1 MQHLHRLALA
11 AFLCLPLADTPAAAP
26 SIGSAKSAD
35 KAPGQSDAVAE
46 LDALNSQIAEQTR
59 MANYTEALAL
69 AEKSATKA
77 RASVG
82 EESTEFARAISW
94 QAYLLQLR
102 GRLERAEPLFRRS
115 LEIYEKIRPP
125 GHSDIAT
132 AINNLGFH
140 YQSTYKLEEAEDLYK
155 RALEMREKVLAPDD
169 PLIADSLNNVAQILK
184 RQWRIDE
191 AEPLLERSLA
201 IRSKRLSAD
210 DPLIAQ
216 SLTNIGAV
224 KEMQGNFREAEPYYR
239 KAMEIRRKSQVPD
252 HPEIAGLTNKLAQI
266 LYKQGRNEEA
276 DKLFRDAIEMRYRTQ
291 SADHVDIATTL
302 HDSAVN
308 LFAMKRYG
316 EAKSQL
322 RNALAIRQTVLPPLD
337 PAIADT
343 QSVLARIELAE
354 GHFEQA
360 LALIRVAVIS
370 QAARGKNDDIARQHY
385 SDFVSIAWEVHHRQG
400 GKPGSRVFA
409 EALEMAQR
417 ASFTDT
423 EAEVARM
430 TARFA
435 SKDAGLEAAI
445 RDRQELERDS
455 ARLERELS
463 AALAIPANERGGIAD
478 DIRGQLVS
486 ISTRTR
492 AIDDDVRKRFPS
504 YFSLVSPEPIT
515 LDETRGLLTDN
526 EVLVYYLCATND
538 DVYVWAVSKQA
549 TAWARLDARYEDLS
563 QGVRNLRTSLD
574 VETLLRQGRTPNLF
588 DLGLAH
594 KMHDWLLKPVQS
606 VTAGKSDMIVVPS
619 GPLTSLPFQ
628 MLVRDT
634 PKVAHPKLTQ
644 LASYRDTDWLARH
657 HAISVLP
664 APASLRALRSVS
676 HQSDVRKPFVGFG
689 NPVFSRGAAAIA
701 PADGQRTNAAV
712 PASAS
717 TAKVQSASYA
727 SFWRGPAANLDAL
740 RNGLPPLPETE
751 SELKS
756 VAERLHADARD
767 IVLGPDATEAMVKTT
782 DLSKY
787 RVVYFATHGLVAGE
801 VKGLGEPALAFSVPE
816 RPSELDDGLLTAS
829 EVSQLRLDADWVI
842 LSACNTAAGGA
853 PGAQALSGLAKS
865 FFHAGARALL
875 VSHWRIGSQAAARI
889 TTAAFEAQHNEPGI
903 GRAEALRRAM
913 LDFLADKSDPWN
925 AYPTF
930 WAAFM
935 VVGDGHAMR

>member
-1 MQHLHRLALA
+1 MRMLHRLALA
-11 AFLCLPLADTPAAAP
+11 ALLSVPALPAPASAAPPVASDPAGKAADTANP
-26 SIGSAKSAD
+26 
-35 KAPGQSDAVAE
+35 VAE
-46 LDALNSQIAEQTR
+46 LDALNTQIGELTR
-59 MANYTEALAL
+59 TANYAEALAV
-69 AEKSATKA
+69 AEKAAAKA

-82 EESTEFARAISW
+82 EESSEFARAISW

-102 GRLERAEPLFRRS
+102 GRLDRAEPLFRRS
-115 LEIYEKIRPP
+115 IEVYEKILPP
-125 GHSDIAT
+125 GHPDIAT

-140 YQSTYKLEEAEDLYK
+140 YQSTDKLQEAEELYK
-155 RALEMREKVLAPDD
+155 RALDMREKALPPDS
-169 PLIADSLNNVAQILK
+169 PLIADSLNNVAQALK

-201 IRSKRLSAD
+201 IRAKTLAPD
-210 DPLIAQ
+210 DPLMAQ

-224 KEMQGNFREAEPYYR
+224 KEMRGNFGEAEPYYR
-239 KAMEIRRKSQVPD
+239 KAMDIRRKSQVPD
-252 HPEIAGLTNKLAQI
+252 HPEIAGLINKLAQN
-266 LYKQGRNEEA
+266 LYKQGRHA
-276 DKLFRDAIEMRYRTQ
+276 DADRLFHDAIEMRYRTQ

-308 LFAMKRYG
+308 LLTMKRYG

-343 QSVLARIELAE
+343 QSVLARVELAE
-354 GHFEQA
+354 GHYDQA
-360 LALIRVAVIS
+360 LALIRVAVVS

-385 SDFVSIAWEVHHRQG
+385 SDYVAISWEVYQRQG
-400 GKPGSRVFA
+400 EKPGSRVFA

-445 RDRQELERDS
+445 RDRQELERDA

-463 AALAIPANERGGIAD
+463 AALAIPIGERGGIAD
-478 DIRGQLVS
+478 DIRARLVD

-515 LDETRGLLTDN
+515 LDEVRGLLAEN

-538 DVYVWAVSKQA
+538 EVYAWAVSKQGA
-549 TAWARLDARYEDLS
+549 TWTRLGAKYQDLS
-563 QGVRNLRTSLD
+563 QGVRDLRTSLD
-574 VETLLRQGRTPNLF
+574 VDTLLRQGSSPALF

-594 KMHDWLLKPVQS
+594 RMHGWLLKPLET
-606 VTAGKSDMIVVPS
+606 VTAGKTDMIVVPT

-628 MLVRDT
+628 MLVRDRPT
-634 PKVAHPKLTQ
+634 VSHPKLTQ
-644 LASYRDTDWLARH
+644 LATYREVDWLARH

-664 APASLRALRSVS
+664 APASLRALRTAS
-676 HQSDVRKPFVGFG
+676 HHPEVRKPFVGFG
-689 NPVFSRGAAAIA
+689 NPVFSRGA
-701 PADGQRTNAAV
+701 D
-712 PASAS
+712 ASAAEPGKGVTPS
-717 TAKVQSASYA
+717 ATTAKPQTASYA

-740 RNGLPPLPETE
+740 RVGLPPLPETE
-751 SELKS
+751 SELRS
-756 VAERLHADARD
+756 VAARMHADAQD
-767 IVLGPDATEAMVKTT
+767 IVLGPDATEAMVKST

-787 RVVYFATHGLVAGE
+787 RIVYFATHGLVAGE
-801 VKGLGEPALAFSVPE
+801 VKGLGEPALAFTVPD
-816 RPSELDDGLLTAS
+816 RPSEIDDGLLTAS

-889 TTAAFEAQHNEPGI
+889 ATTAFDAQHKEPGI
-903 GRAEALRRAM
+903 GRAESLRRAM
-913 LDFLADKSDPWN
+913 LEFMSDKSDPWN

-935 VVGDGHAMR
+935 VVGDGHAAP